1 MIELGGKPSASPDG
15 NAVGWGEGRAEEGVR
30 VVLQP
35 PGHIREQEEE
45 TLLLSST
52 QDALGFPTL
61 AGGLGEV
68 WAQ

>member
-15 NAVGWGEGRAEEGVR
+15 SAVGWGEGRAAEGVR

-35 PGHIREQEEE
+35 PGQIREQKEEI
-45 TLLLSST
+45 LLLSST
-52 QDALGFPTL
+52 QDALRFPTL

-68 WAQ
+68 

>member
-15 NAVGWGEGRAEEGVR
+15 SAVGWGEGRAEEGVR

-35 PGHIREQEEE
+35 PGQIREQKEEI
-45 TLLLSST
+45 LLLSST
-52 QDALGFPTL
+52 QDALRFPTL

-68 WAQ
+68 